1 MSTHILVINHSPDIL
16 DLFEA
21 VLEPEGYIIT
31 TQLFA
36 QRSVEDVALAQPDVL
51 ICDYP
56 AICETEA
63 WAFVQLLKDTAATTT
78 IPVLV
83 STTSL
88 TLVRDHQAWLTAH
101 DIAVLPK
108 PFAIDDLLTVL
119 HRLAGTAAPP
129 LPACVHHDADMCTPQ
144 PSTC

>member
-21 VLEPEGYIIT
+21 VLEPEGYTVT

-36 QRSVEDVALAQPDVL
+36 QRSVEDVVVAQPDVL

-56 AICETEA
+56 AICENEA
-63 WAFVQLLKDTAATTT
+63 WAFVQLLKDTAATTA

-88 TLVRDHQAWLTAH
+88 TLIRDHQPWLTAH
-101 DIAVLPK
+101 EIAVLPK
-108 PFAIDDLLTVL
+108 PFAIDDLLAVL
-119 HRLAGTAAPP
+119 QRLQGTAATL
-129 LPACVHHDADMCTPQ
+129 LPARVTQNANVCVPTCGTP
-144 PSTC
+144 

>member
-1 MSTHILVINHSPDIL
+1 MTTHILVINHSPDIL
-16 DLFEA
+16 DLFAA
-21 VLEPEGYIIT
+21 VLEPEGYMVT

-36 QRSVEDVALAQPDVL
+36 QRSVEDVAVAQPDVL

-56 AICETEA
+56 AICEADA
-63 WAFVQLLKDTAATTT
+63 WAFVQLLKGTAATTA

-88 TLVRDHQAWLTAH
+88 TLVREHQAWLTAH

-108 PFAIDDLLTVL
+108 PFAIDELLAVL
-119 HRLAGTAAPP
+119 QRLQRTAATP
-129 LPACVHHDADMCTPQ
+129 LPGMY
-144 PSTC
+144 